1 MPKATYSRSTGDQ
14 HYLIKEKN
22 MLNELQPDV
31 RKLLDLAR
39 KMENFDA
46 TLAAARAAGK
56 PIDPAP
62 AAREER
68 KRMELE
74 SMQLRAKWA
83 I

>member
-1 MPKATYSRSTGDQ
+1 
-14 HYLIKEKN
+14 

-31 RKLLDLAR
+31 RKLLDLVR

-46 TLAAARAAGK
+46 TLAAAYNAGNPIEPTQAAH
-56 PIDPAP
+56 D
-62 AAREER
+62 ER

-74 SMQLRAKWA
+74 AMHLREKWS

>member
-1 MPKATYSRSTGDQ
+1 
-14 HYLIKEKN
+14 

-31 RKLLDLAR
+31 RKLIDLAR

-46 TLAAARAAGK
+46 TLAAVRSAGK
-56 PIDPAP
+56 PIEPAP
-62 AAREER
+62 AALGER

-74 SMQLRAKWA
+74 YKHLREKWS

>member
-1 MPKATYSRSTGDQ
+1 
-14 HYLIKEKN
+14 

-31 RKLLDLAR
+31 RKLLDLVR

-46 TLAAARAAGK
+46 TIAAASAAGK
-56 PIDPAP
+56 LIEPAQ
-62 AAREER
+62 AALDER

-74 SMQLRAKWA
+74 SMHLRQKWA

>member
-1 MPKATYSRSTGDQ
+1 
-14 HYLIKEKN
+14 
-22 MLNELQPDV
+22 MLNELQPDM

-46 TLAAARAAGK
+46 TLATARSAGK
-56 PIDPAP
+56 PIEPAP
-62 AAREER
+62 AALDER

-74 SMQLRAKWA
+74 SKHLREKWS

>member
-1 MPKATYSRSTGDQ
+1 
-14 HYLIKEKN
+14 

-31 RKLLDLAR
+31 RKLLDLVR

-46 TLAAARAAGK
+46 TLAAACNAGNAIEPARAAY
-56 PIDPAP
+56 D
-62 AAREER
+62 ER

-74 SMQLRAKWA
+74 AMHLREKWS

>member
-1 MPKATYSRSTGDQ
+1 
-14 HYLIKEKN
+14 
-22 MLNELQPDV
+22 MLNELQPDM

-46 TLAAARAAGK
+46 TLSAARSVGK
-56 PIDPAP
+56 PIEPAL
-62 AAREER
+62 AALDER

-74 SMQLRAKWA
+74 SKYLREKWS

>member
-1 MPKATYSRSTGDQ
+1 
-14 HYLIKEKN
+14 

-31 RKLLDLAR
+31 RKLLDLVR

-56 PIDPAP
+56 SIDPAP
-62 AAREER
+62 AAFDER
-68 KRMELE
+68 KRMEFE
-74 SMQLRAKWA
+74 SQHLREKWS

>member
-1 MPKATYSRSTGDQ
+1 
-14 HYLIKEKN
+14 

-31 RKLLDLAR
+31 RKLLDLVR

-46 TLAAARAAGK
+46 TLAAARNAGNPIEPAQAAL
-56 PIDPAP
+56 D
-62 AAREER
+62 ER

-74 SMQLRAKWA
+74 AMHLRDKWS